1 MAESLHNIAVE
12 LGGTTMDRAVEKI
25 AYVTQRHHLG
35 DGAYCRWLWDSAKGG
50 RNLGINEYGC
60 ADAIS
65 ILYTIGR
72 LPKADDPMKGKM
84 AAALLSLQKPD
95 GSFTEPTH
103 HVLHTTAHCTAALQ
117 ILDAEPYSKEGIPSD
132 FLKPYRTKEGLYR
145 LLENLNWE
153 GSPWNNSHQGAGVY
167 TAMQLSGCADEE
179 WQNWYFDWLWEHVD
193 PEYGMSRAG
202 TIGYS
207 QDDPGRID
215 APGHSGAREVH
226 EGAAPVRHHLYGW
239 FHYMFNMEYAK
250 RPQRYPEK
258 LIDTCL
264 HLWHGGGL
272 DSCFGRNI
280 GFQEIDWV
288 FALNRATR
296 QTPHRFW
303 EAKQALADFAGIQ
316 LRYLEELDPDT
327 HEGMNDLHAL
337 FGTVCVLAELQ
348 AALPGKLN
356 SVQPLRLVLDRRP
369 FI

>member
-1 MAESLHNIAVE
+1 MGENLNDIKVE
-12 LGGTTMDRAVEKI
+12 LHGTNMDRAVEKI
-25 AYVTQRHHLG
+25 AYVTEKHHLG
-35 DGAYCRWLWDSAKGG
+35 DGAYCRWLWQNEKQT
-50 RNLGINEYGC
+50 RQLGINEYGC
-60 ADAIS
+60 ADAIN

-72 LPKADDPMKGKM
+72 LPKADDPMKAKM
-84 AAALLSLQKPD
+84 AAALLSLRKED

-117 ILDAEPYSKEGIPSD
+117 ILDAEPFSPEGIPSP
-132 FLKPYRTKEGLYR
+132 FLAPYRTKEGLYD

-167 TAMQLSGCADEE
+167 TAMQLSGCADAQ
-179 WQNWYFDWLWEHVD
+179 WQEWYFDWLWEHVD
-193 PEYGMSRAG
+193 PDYGMSRAG

-207 QDDPGRID
+207 ANDPGRID
-215 APGHSGAREVH
+215 SREVH
-226 EGAAPVRHHLYGW
+226 PGADSVCHHLYGW
-239 FHYMFNMEYAK
+239 FHYMFNMEYAR

-264 HLWHGGGL
+264 HLWNAGGL
-272 DSCFGRNI
+272 GGSFGRSI
-280 GFQEIDWV
+280 GFREIDWV

-296 QTPHRFW
+296 QTPHRFY
-303 EAKQALADFAGIQ
+303 EAKKALADFAGIM
-316 LRYLEELDPDT
+316 LGYMEELDADT
-327 HEGMNDLHAL
+327 HDTLNDLHAL

-356 SVQPLRLVLDRRP
+356 STQPLRLVLDRRP